1 MRSRFFFLSTP
12 HSPPLT
18 PHSPPTQMNALIDTM
33 QKETCP
39 AGQWLMQEGEPGDT
53 MYVIKTGKLEVFVGG
68 KLTRHIGRGG
78 AVGELALLY
87 HTPRSASVKVR
98 QVQSCIRWEG
108 QG

>member
-1 MRSRFFFLSTP
+1 
-12 HSPPLT
+12 
-18 PHSPPTQMNALIDTM
+18 MNALIDTM

-53 MYVIKTGKLEVFVGG
+53 MYVIKSGKLEVFVGG

-98 QVQSCIRWEG
+98 KSAEESVEA
-108 QG
+108 

>member
-1 MRSRFFFLSTP
+1 MTL
-12 HSPPLT
+12 HL
-18 PHSPPTQMNALIDTM
+18 PPTQMNALIDTM
-33 QKETCP
+33 QKDTCP

-87 HTPRSASVKVR
+87 NTPRSASVKVR
-98 QVQSCIRWEG
+98 KLQASIGQEG
-108 QG
+108 

>member
-1 MRSRFFFLSTP
+1 MRSPSLIFRVLSTD
-12 HSPPLT
+12 HSLPPAL
-18 PHSPPTQMNALIDTM
+18 HAPPTQMNALIDTM

-68 KLTRHIGRGG
+68 KLTRHIGQGG

-87 HTPRSASVKVR
+87 HTPRSASVKAR
-98 QVQSCIRWEG
+98 HLQLSTMR
-108 QG
+108 